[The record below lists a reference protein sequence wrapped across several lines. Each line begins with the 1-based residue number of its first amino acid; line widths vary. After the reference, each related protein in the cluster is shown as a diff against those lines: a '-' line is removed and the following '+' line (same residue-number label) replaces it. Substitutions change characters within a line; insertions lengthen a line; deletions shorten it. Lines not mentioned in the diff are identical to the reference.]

1 MPATS
6 LDVAESDAAFI
17 GKIPATVYQESHVE
31 FIRENIL
38 LIGLAVASGLMLI
51 WPMLNRRGAAA
62 NLGPSDAVLLIN
74 RSNALVLDVR
84 DEAEYAAGHITEA
97 RNIPLG
103 ALDERIKELGKFK
116 DKPVLVNCQAG
127 VRSGKA
133 VAILKKQGFTQVYN
147 LQGGLNA
154 WQQAKLPVVK

>member
-1 MPATS
+1 M
-6 LDVAESDAAFI
+6 
-17 GKIPATVYQESHVE
+17 E
-31 FIRENIL
+31 FILENIL
-38 LIGLAVASGLMLI
+38 LIGLALGSGLMLV
-51 WPMLNRRGAAA
+51 WPMLNRSSAAA

-84 DEAEYAAGHITEA
+84 DEAEYAAGHITDA
-97 RNIPLG
+97 RNIPLA
-103 ALDERIKELGKFK
+103 ALDARIGELNKFN
-116 DKPVLVNCQAG
+116 DKPILVNCQAG

-133 VAILKKQGFTQVYN
+133 VAILQKQGFTKVYN